1 MPTEVDDFTQKLLER
16 TMARREA
23 MQQKMIEH
31 SMPQARKRRPLE
43 AQDNIETTNNDEV
56 SMEVDNQGGGKLG
69 TSQSPNKRSRMDD
82 KHNENNPSSKTT
94 GESSKVSD
102 RMKRILNQRKQWEAA
117 DQGLDVDFTNVPS
130 PVRNETGGFPDTDTK
145 RQVDSG
151 RRARLAAL
159 AEKVSNYED
168 DYSHHMCQPSPEKEK
183 KVWKPGVGRKT
194 PMSEAYQSAVLQPV
208 QPTKEAAEVKEE
220 KKVKQI
226 SNRVSLSIET
236 LAQFA
241 TNTRDVKRVETPT
254 KTNAPTKFSSNKIT
268 LSHANN
274 AESPAMTSSHQVT
287 PTTKSLQQRMIE
299 LQKNGCKAETSG
311 VDKLMEERQREL
323 DLLRGEDGTDVGQD
337 ETEVGQ
343 VGTGVGQDETEVGQV
358 GTGVGQDE
366 TEVGQVGTGVGQGGL
381 AEEQDSSDVEGVE
394 EKDVVDAPYEDEEDE
409 DSDEEGEGCMLEDE
423 DLDEVETDLC
433 ETTTEDSLYM
443 GGDSPVPGTQDD
455 KALEVGGV
463 ESMKRNDHMTSE
475 VIDTSVDETPATPDD
490 VGDSMIDDL
499 FEGVDYE
506 EGPRTP
512 SPFAPTLTRQ
522 KSKLEIKCELSVRKQ
537 TCNEAEDTHPVLRQP
552 SRRFRP
558 LARSTSSESVVS
570 LGGEKKEDKFP
581 VFTIDSY
588 RTEKRKSIRKQTE
601 NKKVVRNESVQSVA
615 PQKARTVK
623 EKISSLMDEIQHQQR
638 VIQQASAALNCCY
651 DTNHGKGSIT
661 ELEAEKVLLI
671 ASEKRLALLAEVQ
684 RLKSEA
690 VTGSPD
696 TTQPCQGNLII
707 KNLRL
712 PLRTEYIFSMASKK
726 DSGDIRSHYY
736 FLLIRC
742 GPTRILATHLAST
755 HDSLSGDS
763 LVFKDSF
770 KLEELESDF
779 DITIEVYSV
788 THRSRADGVPNQE
801 KSKRKLSGIL
811 HKSLTPRKL
820 RSRTHMT
827 MTHTASPGGP
837 NAIRISSFSLIGA
850 VVVKL
855 QDVESRKFTLQKVPF
870 LSPISGQFVCE
881 IESDFESSVEQRGFL
896 TMFDDVGGL
905 GAWHRRWCALTRG
918 VLYSW
923 TYPDDEK
930 HKEALC
936 KLEINKC
943 ISERIRTVERIMCA
957 RPNTF
962 ELRTMRPRRHGD
974 KDNLITQDTG
984 SVITTKHW
992 LAADT
997 KDERIA
1003 WIDSMNQALAD
1014 VRAWDVNALKPLK

>member
-1 MPTEVDDFTQKLLER
+1 MPSEVDDFTQKLLER

-31 SMPQARKRRPLE
+31 SVPQARKRRPLE

-56 SMEVDNQGGGKLG
+56 SMEVDDQTVGKLG

-82 KHNENNPSSKTT
+82 KHNENNLSLKTT

-117 DQGLDVDFTNVPS
+117 DQGLDVDFSNVPS
-130 PVRNETGGFPDTDTK
+130 PVRNEAGGFPDTDTK

-151 RRARLAAL
+151 RRARLAL
-159 AEKVSNYED
+159 AEKVSNFED
-168 DYSHHMCQPSPEKEK
+168 DYSHHTVNQGEMDVPEKEK
-183 KVWKPGVGRKT
+183 KVWRPGVGRKT

-208 QPTKEAAEVKEE
+208 QPTKEASEVKDE

-241 TNTRDVKRVETPT
+241 TNTRDTKRVETPT
-254 KTNAPTKFSSNKIT
+254 KTNAPVKFSNNKIT

-274 AESPAMTSSHQVT
+274 TESPAMTSSHQVT

-323 DLLRGEDGTDVGQD
+323 DLLRGDQLGVGEDGTGMGEDGTGMGEDETNAGKDGTDVGED
-337 ETEVGQ
+337 ETEEGQ
-343 VGTGVGQDETEVGQV
+343 VG
-358 GTGVGQDE
+358 
-366 TEVGQVGTGVGQGGL
+366 L
-381 AEEQDSSDVEGVE
+381 EEQDGSYVEVAE
-394 EKDVVDAPYEDEEDE
+394 EEDE
-409 DSDEEGEGCMLEDE
+409 VAPYVDDDDVDSDDEGEGCVLEDE
-423 DLDEVETDLC
+423 DLDLDDDDERQGINVYIYHMYIHYTSYDMYTPPTVE
-433 ETTTEDSLYM
+433 
-443 GGDSPVPGTQDD
+443 
-455 KALEVGGV
+455 
-463 ESMKRNDHMTSE
+463 
-475 VIDTSVDETPATPDD
+475 DTSVNETSATPDVGLDDDVD

-499 FEGVDYE
+499 FDGVDYE
-506 EGPRTP
+506 EGSRTP

-570 LGGEKKEDKFP
+570 LGGEKKEEKFP

-623 EKISSLMDEIQHQQR
+623 EKISTLMDEIQHQQR

-690 VTGSPD
+690 VTGAPD
-696 TTQPCQGNLII
+696 TTQPCQGNLVI

-726 DSGDIRSHYY
+726 DSGDVRSHYY

-881 IESDFESSVEQRGFL
+881 IESDFESNVEQRGFL

-905 GAWHRRWCALTRG
+905 GAWHRRWCALIRG

-930 HKEALC
+930 HKEALY
-936 KLEINKC
+936 KLEVNKC